1 MYGFSTVEE
10 KAVEWN
16 VSPRHVQYLC
26 REGKVEGA
34 VKRAGA
40 WFVPDDASSPT
51 RNTKS
56 DKRPF
61 KYAGTKKK
69 IFDSAITLFS
79 QRGYEN
85 VSISDIADTAGIR
98 QSAVY
103 NHFTSKQE
111 ILDTI
116 YAYFRHYYLSNRP
129 STQDVE
135 ALLRSAS
142 LTDVFLKGFH
152 YEFEEGSLGHM
163 AHIVRVIMQRS
174 STDSEAANLFREL
187 MLEEGVRFVEGSLAK
202 GIAIGRFAPA
212 DAHSVSV
219 LINCVRLYMLLW
231 WLIDPPYEDYMRI
244 VDDEEVL
251 YKCIAAFMTDL
262 KPPENL

>member
-1 MYGFSTVEE
+1 MHGFSTVEE
-10 KAVEWN
+10 KALEWN

-40 WFVPDDASSPT
+40 WFVPDDASSPAK
-51 RNTKS
+51 NMKS

-69 IFDSAITLFS
+69 IFDSAIRLFS

-85 VSISDIADTAGIR
+85 VSISDIADNAGIR

-116 YAYFRHYYLSNRP
+116 YAYYRHYHLANRP
-129 STQDVE
+129 SAEAVE
-135 ALLRSAS
+135 ALLRNAS
-142 LTDVFLKGFH
+142 LTDVFLKGFL

-163 AHIVRVIMQRS
+163 AHIVRIIMQRS
-174 STDSEAANLFREL
+174 STDSEAANLFRKL
-187 MLEEGVRFVEGSLAK
+187 LLEEGVKFVEGSLAK
-202 GIAIGRFAPA
+202 GIEIGRFAPF
-212 DAHSVSV
+212 DAHSVSM

-231 WLIDPPYEDYMRI
+231 WLIDPPYEDYIRI
-244 VDDEEVL
+244 VNDEQVL
-251 YKCIAAFMTDL
+251 YRRIATMVTDL
-262 KPPENL
+262 KLPENR